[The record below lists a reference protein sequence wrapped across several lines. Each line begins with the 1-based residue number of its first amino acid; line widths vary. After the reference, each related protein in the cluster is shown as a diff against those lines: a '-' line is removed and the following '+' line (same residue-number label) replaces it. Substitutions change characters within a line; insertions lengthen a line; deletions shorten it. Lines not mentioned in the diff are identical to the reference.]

1 MPGGSAGWI
10 FLGFI
15 EIRGDL
21 VRFQQHKFALP
32 VYDMLPPGGLCER
45 GRGEAGEVPA
55 VEDDGITAV
64 GVEIETLQGG
74 K

>member
-32 VYDMLPPGGLCER
+32 VYDMLPPGGICER